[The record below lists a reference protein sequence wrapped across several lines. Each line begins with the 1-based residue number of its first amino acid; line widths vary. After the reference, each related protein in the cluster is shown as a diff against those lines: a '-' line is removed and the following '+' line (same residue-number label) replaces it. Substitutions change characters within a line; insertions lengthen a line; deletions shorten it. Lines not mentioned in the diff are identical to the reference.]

1 MRKTFLG
8 IAGIAASLFFIVSLA
23 SADNYKWCA
32 ITSGG
37 MGASNCGY
45 VTREQCETSVRPE
58 GGFCEPNQFYS
69 GSTAAE
75 KPVQFKTKR
84 NPG

>member
-8 IAGIAASLFFIVSLA
+8 LAGIAASPFFAASPA
-23 SADNYKWCA
+23 SADNFKWCA
-32 ITSGG
+32 VTSGG

-58 GGFCEPNQFYS
+58 GGFCEPNQFYTDS
-69 GSTAAE
+69 SAAD
-75 KPVQFKTKR
+75 KPVKSKPKR
-84 NPG
+84 NPS

>member
-1 MRKTFLG
+1 MHNTFLG
-8 IAGIAASLFFIVSLA
+8 LVGIAASLFFVVSPA

-32 ITSGG
+32 VTSGG

-45 VTREQCETSVRPE
+45 VTLEQCQNSVRPE
-58 GGFCEPNQFYS
+58 GGFCEPNHFYT
-69 GSTAAE
+69 GSTASE
-75 KPVQFKTKR
+75 KADKPKAKR